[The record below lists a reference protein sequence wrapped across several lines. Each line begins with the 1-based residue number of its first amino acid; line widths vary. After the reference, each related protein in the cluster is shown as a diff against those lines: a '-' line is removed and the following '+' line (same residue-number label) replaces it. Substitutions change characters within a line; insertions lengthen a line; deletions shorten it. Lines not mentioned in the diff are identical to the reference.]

1 LLLSKSSQQQEQEKK
16 MDTQLDSA
24 TAGVRLAKV
33 LTLGLVLAGLAAPLM
48 ADDTQAAKIER
59 GRYLAIIT
67 GCNDCHTAGY
77 GMAEGKIPE
86 SEWLKGDAFGW
97 SGPWGTTYAPNL
109 RLSLSKMTEDQWVVF
124 AKNLRSRPPMPSV
137 NLNAMKESDMRDLY
151 AFITHLQPLGEP
163 APAYLPPGEVPTGP
177 HVVFPSPPPS
187 E

>member
-1 LLLSKSSQQQEQEKK
+1 MIKRLSF
-16 MDTQLDSA
+16 SA
-24 TAGVRLAKV
+24 PIV
-33 LTLGLVLAGLAAPLM
+33 GLVAGLVAISAAFPVM
-48 ADDTQAAKIER
+48 ADDSQAEKIER

-77 GMAEGKIPE
+77 GMLEGKVPE

-97 SGPWGTTYAPNL
+97 NGPWGTTYAPNL
-109 RLSLSKMTEDQWVVF
+109 RISLSKMTEDQWVVF

-137 NLNAMKESDMRDLY
+137 NLNAMKEEDMRDLY

-163 APAYLPPGEVPTGP
+163 APAYLPPGVEPTGP
-177 HVVFPSPPPS
+177 HATFPAPPP